1 MQLVGTDLHRYR
13 TSHSHTPSSITLWPI
28 AGASASYLRSRISSV
43 SRSLYCTG
51 ITNSPSANQQ
61 PCKKRS
67 NALAI
72 SPIVCLNY
80 CNREFLYRRVRML
93 FRQMECFLAVARL
106 GNVSRAAEEM
116 YLTQPTLTARLKGLE
131 EDLGDQLFVRTSRG
145 MRLTEAGKEFVP
157 YAERC
162 LASLEEGR
170 QRLREL
176 RGATGGRLAL
186 GTSPG
191 VSTYALPAIL
201 KRFTAAHPRVSV
213 SVRTGHSENILEMV
227 LKEEVHLGLA
237 REIDHPEVESM
248 ALYKDE
254 LVLVVNPQHRFTEKG
269 TAEISEVGQEQL
281 IMFDSSSSYYELTQ
295 SLFRNAGIREFSA
308 IELDNIEAAK
318 RMVEHRLGVAFLP
331 RTAVVRSVAAGHL
344 SLIEVEDSPEI
355 QRPIVAIRRR
365 DVPLTGTV
373 QAFLEVAGSMG
384 ETRNRA
390 QLSPTLAAEFENL
403 QLIDLF
409 T

>member
-1 MQLVGTDLHRYR
+1 
-13 TSHSHTPSSITLWPI
+13 
-28 AGASASYLRSRISSV
+28 
-43 SRSLYCTG
+43 
-51 ITNSPSANQQ
+51 
-61 PCKKRS
+61 
-67 NALAI
+67 
-72 SPIVCLNY
+72 
-80 CNREFLYRRVRML
+80 ML
-93 FRQMECFLAVARL
+93 LRQMECFLAVARL

-116 YLTQPTLTARLKGLE
+116 YLTQPTLTARIKALE
-131 EDLGDQLFVRTSRG
+131 DELGDQLFVRTSRG
-145 MRLTEAGKEFVP
+145 MRLTEAGREFVP
-157 YAERC
+157 YAERSM
-162 LASLEEGR
+162 ASIEEGR

-176 RGATGGRLAL
+176 RGASGGRLSL

-201 KRFTAAHPRVSV
+201 ERFTAAHPRVSV
-213 SVRTGHSENILEMV
+213 SVRTGHSEDILEMV
-227 LKEEVHLGLA
+227 LKEDVHLGLA
-237 REIDHPEVESM
+237 REMEHPEIESLP
-248 ALYKDE
+248 LYEDE
-254 LVLVVNPQHRFTEKG
+254 LVLVVDPQHRFTEKG
-269 TAEISEVGQEQL
+269 SAEIAEVGDEHL
-281 IMFDSSSSYYELTQ
+281 ILFDHASSYYELTQ
-295 SLFRNAGIREFSA
+295 SLFRSAGIREYSA

-344 SLIEVEDSPEI
+344 SLIEIEDSPEI
-355 QRPIVAIRRR
+355 QRPIVALWRR

-373 QAFLEVAGSMG
+373 QAFLEVASSMG

>member
-1 MQLVGTDLHRYR
+1 
-13 TSHSHTPSSITLWPI
+13 
-28 AGASASYLRSRISSV
+28 
-43 SRSLYCTG
+43 
-51 ITNSPSANQQ
+51 
-61 PCKKRS
+61 
-67 NALAI
+67 
-72 SPIVCLNY
+72 
-80 CNREFLYRRVRML
+80 ML

-201 KRFTAAHPRVSV
+201 ERFTAAHPRVSV

-248 ALYKDE
+248 ALYEDE
-254 LVLVVNPQHRFTEKG
+254 LVLVVDPQHRFTEKG

-344 SLIEVEDSPEI
+344 SLV
-355 QRPIVAIRRR
+355 
-365 DVPLTGTV
+365 
-373 QAFLEVAGSMG
+373 
-384 ETRNRA
+384 
-390 QLSPTLAAEFENL
+390 
-403 QLIDLF
+403 
-409 T
+409 

>member
-1 MQLVGTDLHRYR
+1 
-13 TSHSHTPSSITLWPI
+13 
-28 AGASASYLRSRISSV
+28 
-43 SRSLYCTG
+43 
-51 ITNSPSANQQ
+51 
-61 PCKKRS
+61 
-67 NALAI
+67 
-72 SPIVCLNY
+72 
-80 CNREFLYRRVRML
+80 
-93 FRQMECFLAVARL
+93 MECFLAVARL

-201 KRFTAAHPRVSV
+201 ERFTAAHPRVSV

-248 ALYKDE
+248 ALYEDE
-254 LVLVVNPQHRFTEKG
+254 LVLVVDPQHRFTEKG

-318 RMVEHRLGVAFLP
+318 RMVEHRLGV
-331 RTAVVRSVAAGHL
+331 VRSVAAGHL
-344 SLIEVEDSPEI
+344 SLVEVEDSPEI

>member
-1 MQLVGTDLHRYR
+1 MV
-13 TSHSHTPSSITLWPI
+13 
-28 AGASASYLRSRISSV
+28 
-43 SRSLYCTG
+43 
-51 ITNSPSANQQ
+51 
-61 PCKKRS
+61 
-67 NALAI
+67 
-72 SPIVCLNY
+72 
-80 CNREFLYRRVRML
+80 ML
-93 FRQMECFLAVARL
+93 LRQMECFLAVARL

-116 YLTQPTLTARLKGLE
+116 YLTQPTLTARIKALE
-131 EDLGDQLFVRTSRG
+131 DDLGDQLFVRTSRG
-145 MRLTEAGKEFVP
+145 MRLTEAGREFVP
-157 YAERC
+157 YAERSM
-162 LASLEEGR
+162 ASLEEGR

-176 RGATGGRLAL
+176 RGASGGRLSL

-201 KRFTAAHPRVSV
+201 ERFTAAHPRVSV
-213 SVRTGHSENILEMV
+213 SVRTGHSEDILGMV
-227 LKEEVHLGLA
+227 LKEDVQLGLA
-237 REIDHPEVESM
+237 REMEHPEIESLP
-248 ALYKDE
+248 LYEDE
-254 LVLVVNPQHRFTEKG
+254 LVLVVDPQHRFTEKG
-269 TAEISEVGQEQL
+269 SAEIAEVGDEHL
-281 IMFDSSSSYYELTQ
+281 ILFDHASSYYELTQ
-295 SLFRNAGIREFSA
+295 SLFRSAGIREYSA

-344 SLIEVEDSPEI
+344 SLIEIEDSPEI
-355 QRPIVAIRRR
+355 QRPIVALWRR

-373 QAFLEVAGSMG
+373 QAFLEVASSMG